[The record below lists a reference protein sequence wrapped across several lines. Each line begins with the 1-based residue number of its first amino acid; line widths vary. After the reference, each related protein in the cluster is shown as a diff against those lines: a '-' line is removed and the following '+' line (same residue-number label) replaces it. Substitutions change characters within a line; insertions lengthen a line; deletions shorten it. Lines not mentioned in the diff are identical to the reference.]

1 MPNRTAADIM
11 MTKVVTLAPGDDIYA
26 AMRTLLKK
34 KISGAPVVD
43 EAGTVVGVLSEKDCL
58 KVLTA
63 VAFEGVPGGTV
74 ATYMTGKVDAVD
86 PSTSVY
92 DLVTRFIQNHYR
104 RLPVTDSDGRLL
116 GQVSRRDVLAV
127 IESMEDNSFLYGTE
141 DHHLRPG
148 TDEELGVDSAM
159 RRARDR

>member
-11 MTKVVTLAPGDDIYA
+11 TKRVVTLSPDDDIYA
-26 AMRTLLKK
+26 AMRVLLKK
-34 KISGAPVVD
+34 KISGAPVVH
-43 EAGTVVGVLSEKDCL
+43 EAGAVVGVLSEKDCL

-63 VAFEGVPGGTV
+63 VAYDGVPGGKV
-74 ATYMTGKVDAVD
+74 SNYMTGKVDAVA

-92 DLVTRFIQNHYR
+92 DLITRFVQTHYR

-141 DHHLRPG
+141 DHHLTTD
-148 TDEELGVDSAM
+148 TDESLGVDSATLL
-159 RRARDR
+159 